1 MRDLTSAD
9 LGILLSLFAVLL
21 IAFGIDF
28 RMSRRSARLHRRR
41 AVAFGILGLI
51 GELSTALALVLTWV
65 ALWSPRAWEAID
77 GLLVLVPGS
86 IAVLCAVTLTIESV
100 FARVAAIMAPDAPE
114 QPSADAQGVARAG
127 AAAPGRARDLDTDT
141 ETDPEDAELI

>member
-1 MRDLTSAD
+1 MRELTSAD

-28 RMSRRSARLHRRR
+28 RMSRRSARLHRSR
-41 AVAFGILGLI
+41 AVTFSLIGLV

-77 GLLVLVPGS
+77 DLLVLVPGS
-86 IAVLCAVTLTIESV
+86 IAVLCAVTLTVESV
-100 FARVAAIMAPDAPE
+100 FARVATIMAPDAPD
-114 QPSADAQGVARAG
+114 QPRAGSPGAAG
-127 AAAPGRARDLDTDT
+127 AARTTAGRVAPDPG
-141 ETDPEDAELI
+141 PEDAELI